1 MNILKLI
8 EILKLVAPLA
18 GVDTAKLQ
26 VVLAILDLLKEE
38 TK

>member
-18 GVDTAKLQ
+18 GIDTAKLQ
-26 VVLAILDLLKEE
+26 IVLAVLDLLKEE

>member
-18 GVDTAKLQ
+18 GVDTGKLQ
-26 VVLAILDLLKEE
+26 VVLAILEILKEE
-38 TK
+38 K

>member
-18 GVDTAKLQ
+18 GINVSQLNL
-26 VVLAILDLLKEE
+26 VLAILELLKEE

>member
-18 GVDTAKLQ
+18 GIDTEKLKI
-26 VVLAILDLLKEE
+26 VLAVLELLKEE
-38 TK
+38 K